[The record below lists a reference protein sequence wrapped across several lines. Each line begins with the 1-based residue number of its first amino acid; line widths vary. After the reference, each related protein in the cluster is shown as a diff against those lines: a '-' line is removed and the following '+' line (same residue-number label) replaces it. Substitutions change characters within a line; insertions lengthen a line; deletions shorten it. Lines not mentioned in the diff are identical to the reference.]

1 MSLNPLAELSAD
13 RKVMKKKPVRPGRHA
28 NNRRKRPAFPEVR
41 SDPLKIDSILVPL
54 DYSPIS
60 VKALEHA
67 LPIAAEF
74 GARISLI
81 HVLAEQ
87 PYPSEDP
94 FRSLTFPVE
103 RLLKDG
109 KIKITN
115 FAREHVPA
123 YFLKEVFV
131 LPGSPHRKIVETA
144 KRRGV
149 DLIVMTTHG
158 YTGLKHAMLGSTAER
173 VIRHAPCP
181 VLALHG

>member
-1 MSLNPLAELSAD
+1 MKLNSTKGLSNVD
-13 RKVMKKKPVRPGRHA
+13 RTKKKLDRSVRDA
-28 NNRRKRPAFPEVR
+28 SNRRRRLAFPEVK
-41 SDPLKIDSILVPL
+41 SDPLKINSILVPL
-54 DYSPIS
+54 DYSDVSI
-60 VKALEHA
+60 KALDHA

-81 HVLAEQ
+81 HVLDEQ

-94 FRSLTFPVE
+94 FRPLSLPVQS
-103 RLLKDG
+103 LLKDG

-115 FAREHVPA
+115 FAREHIPA

-131 LPGSPHRKIVETA
+131 VPGTPHRQIVETA
-144 KRRGV
+144 RRRGV

-158 YTGLKHAMLGSTAER
+158 YTGLKHLMLGSTAER
-173 VIRHAPCP
+173 VIRHAPCS

>member
-1 MSLNPLAELSAD
+1 MNLNSLAELSAD
-13 RKVMKKKPVRPGRHA
+13 RKGTKQNTVQSRRRVS
-28 NNRRKRPAFPEVR
+28 NRRKRPAFPEVR

-54 DYSPIS
+54 DYSEVSI
-60 VKALEHA
+60 KALEHA
-67 LPIAAEF
+67 LPLAAEF

-81 HVLAEQ
+81 HVLDEQ

-94 FRSLTFPVE
+94 FRSLTLPVQ
-103 RLLKDG
+103 RLIKDG

-131 LPGSPHRKIVETA
+131 LPGSPHQKIVETA

-149 DLIVMTTHG
+149 DLIVMTTRG
-158 YTGLKHAMLGSTAER
+158 YTGLKHMMLGSTAER